1 MATDATLRIKI
12 GVSVDADAS
21 RVFEPIER
29 ASARARKRVKE
40 NLDAAAKGDGGNPY
54 RESGRQAE
62 KAALDE
68 VRATEKKI
76 RWMKKI
82 HMDLLRDIEKEKKD
96 SAARAA
102 REEANNQAKNTA
114 RLRRNQHI
122 ADSSALRMSGG
133 SVRDIGRAAGSA
145 VGVAKDVARGAGVN
159 VDFASLVKQNV
170 DLEKQAVDLSN
181 ASAVYDK
188 GKLKSKTSSSDILAD
203 VTRVSYD
210 TGLDMSSGMEGL
222 QSFNAKTGELDVGRA
237 ILADMGKLARAT
249 GTDCGKMV
257 GAAGEVSKSL
267 GDMADKGQK
276 AKIINEVLRAAAAQG
291 KMGAVEVSDL
301 AKYMGKLVAS
311 APMIEGKVEDN
322 MKSLTAF
329 AQLAVQGGGAT
340 SAPEAASSVAAFV
353 NTLKTPARVKEFK
366 KHGVNVMNKDGQIRN
381 LTDIL
386 MDSLGATGG
395 DPMEMK
401 KMFSSVVGE
410 KSTLKL
416 ANIYR
421 AGASEIDSKTGKKK
435 GKAGGEAAAR
445 AEFAKFADATL
456 SDNEVNDAFKASMN
470 TTEAKVNQF
479 NIEMAKTASTVQ
491 AKLLPALEKL
501 APDAIRLASALGE
514 FATWAADNPM
524 KAAMVVA
531 GGAIAKNVT
540 GEILRATIERS
551 LVGGIAKGIGPAGAA
566 NTLIGG
572 GGGPGVPGARR
583 NGLGGLKDDYNNMG
597 AIGTLGAMGTIAM
610 MSVTAMEIGKAVI
623 SSMVDEESK
632 ADTKAADDAMRM
644 FNLPTELREKA
655 EKKYAEASA
664 NGPISPEQDQQIK
677 DEIFAEEKKYYEEL
691 KARISKA
698 EINKKHDPER
708 GTVGGLAGR
717 VAEAGWASL
726 AGMFGADT
734 KARNWGQ
741 IAKDDADVA
750 ALSNMKAAFDR
761 MGADLR
767 GELKVRVMN
776 PAALPGMP
784 PGAVTPANAIP

>member
-54 RESGRQAE
+54 RENARQAE
-62 KAALDE
+62 RAALDE
-68 VRATEKKI
+68 VRATEKKV

-82 HMDLLRDIEKEKKD
+82 HMDLLRDLEKEKKD
-96 SAARAA
+96 SAAREA
-102 REEANNQAKNTA
+102 REQTRAS
-114 RLRRNQHI
+114 RRNQHI

-133 SVRDIGRAAGSA
+133 SVRDIGSAARSA
-145 VGVAKDVARGAGVN
+145 VGVAKDVARGAGVS

-249 GTDCGKMV
+249 GTDFGKMV

-276 AKIINEVLRAAAAQG
+276 AKIISEVLRAAAAQG

-501 APDAIRLASALGE
+501 APDAIRLATSLGQ

-524 KAAMVVA
+524 KAALTVA
-531 GGAIAKNVT
+531 GGAILKNVT
-540 GEILRATIERS
+540 GEVLRATIERT
-551 LVGGIAKGIGPAGAA
+551 LVGGLAKGIGPAGAA

-572 GGGPGVPGARR
+572 SGDVGAAAARR
-583 NGLGGLKDDYNNMG
+583 AGVKGMWDDAKGMG
-597 AIGTLGAMGTIAM
+597 AIGTLGAAGAIAM
-610 MSVTAMEIGKAVI
+610 MAVTTLDVGKAI
-623 SSMVDEESK
+623 IKSMVDEESE
-632 ADTKAADDAMRM
+632 ADTKAANDAAAALNM
-644 FNLPTELREKA
+644 PGSSDE
-655 EKKYAEASA
+655 KYAKDYEEAMS
-664 NGPISPEQDQQIK
+664 GGVITPEQDAAIK
-677 DEIFAEEKKYYEEL
+677 SGAYADEKAKYDELQARVARAEAN
-691 KARISKA
+691 KAHDMDHGSKRDSAVGLVSRI
-698 EINKKHDPER
+698 
-708 GTVGGLAGR
+708 
-717 VAEAGWASL
+717 AEAGIHSVGSL
-726 AGMFGADT
+726 FGSDT
-734 KARNWGQ
+734 GTRSWGQ
-741 IAKDDADVA
+741 IAKDDADVGEMQN
-750 ALSNMKAAFDR
+750 LKAS
-761 MGADLR
+761 MEKIGGHLQKT
-767 GELKVRVMN
+767 LTVKVVSLPN
-776 PAALPGMP
+776 NLPGMP
-784 PGAVTPANAIP
+784 PGSVTPSSTVP